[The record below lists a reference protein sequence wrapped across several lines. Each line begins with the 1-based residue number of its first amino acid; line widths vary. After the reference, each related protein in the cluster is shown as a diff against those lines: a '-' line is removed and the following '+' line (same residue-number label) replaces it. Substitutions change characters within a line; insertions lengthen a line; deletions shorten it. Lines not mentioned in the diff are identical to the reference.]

1 LVWLRRLDERLVW
14 FNLLPT
20 RRILLQGLMD
30 NLQFNTSM
38 KPSQLPFVTTLM
50 FLLLAT
56 PSLAQTQ
63 RVWYGKHRVHPTR
76 LIALY
81 TNDVA
86 APAKMETAAQTTA
99 IQATAALVNEQVTRT
114 YALRPGLVVLEPAG
128 TATALTVPGATPKS
142 KPDLKERIRALLA
155 TGAFKYVEPDY
166 ELTTALTPTDAR
178 FTDGTLWGLKNTGQS
193 GGVVGADINAEA
205 AWNITTGAA
214 GVIVAVIDTGIRHTH
229 QDLATQMWVNPDEIP
244 GNGLDDDEDGYVDN
258 VHGIN
263 AIVDSGNPM
272 DDSDHGTHC
281 AGTIGA
287 AANSGGPHV
296 GVAWTVRLM
305 ACKFLDANGSGNTS
319 DAIECINFAV
329 ANGARVLNN
338 SWGGGPFQQAL
349 FDAIV
354 SARDQGVLFVAAAG
368 NGGADG
374 VGDNNDAAPSYP
386 ASYAVDNIISVAA
399 VNRANQ
405 LADFSNFGLNTVHLG
420 APGVA
425 IYSTTSGAD
434 NEYQVFAGTSM
445 AAPHVSGVAALVL
458 AQTPGITYSELRQ
471 RILQGAVPIPA
482 LAGKT
487 QAGGRLNALNAL
499 VAIGDNQ
506 LETSIYSTE
515 GTSVSAGSVIPVFVK
530 VTDLTNINTATV
542 IGTMPAFGN
551 ISFLNNGVA
560 PDDAIGDG
568 IYSANISVPTVGTS
582 FNLTVVAT
590 APGKLSV
597 TNTVAFTIRQAPPN
611 DAFANAIALAP
622 GGDTVAGAN
631 IYATSQN
638 LEPEACDVGGGKTV
652 WWQWT
657 PTQNQ
662 ITTLSTFGSD
672 FDTVLAVYT
681 GNSVGALT
689 PVICNDDVP
698 GGVYSSEVIFP
709 AVAFTTYRIAVDGY
723 AGDEGLIALTLAETP
738 PTSNDDFVNRAP
750 ITGVNRTVRG
760 SNFGATREGSE
771 PFHCGGAGSASVWWT
786 WTAPS
791 NVVVAVSTAGST
803 YDTLLAV
810 YTGASLGALLP
821 VDCNDDYIQGEI
833 FSSEVSFSAVG
844 GVTYQIAVDGY
855 EEGFTTEQGNIT
867 LSLVTTPANDLFSN
881 RIPLNGA
888 FAQAKGYNI
897 RADYEPGEVFHSDA
911 GGDQSVW
918 WTWTAPASGT
928 VAITTRGSTFDT
940 TLGVYTGN
948 AVHNL
953 TAVTSN
959 NDEASPVL
967 RTSRATFSATVG
979 TAYHFAV
986 DGYYFGAGTDA
997 GLISLTLSL
1006 DGNSKLDGFKLRP
1019 DGHYE
1024 FLLLGDSGRK
1034 YEIESTTNLT
1044 APWSVIGELV
1054 LNGPSSIF
1062 IDPVAASGSRRFYR
1076 AVLAPLT
1083 Q

>member
-1 LVWLRRLDERLVW
+1 
-14 FNLLPT
+14 
-20 RRILLQGLMD
+20 MD
-30 NLQFNTSM
+30 NLQFNTIM
-38 KPSQLPFVTTLM
+38 KPSRLPLVTTLM
-50 FLLLAT
+50 LLLLAS
-56 PSLAQTQ
+56 PLFAQSQ

-81 TNDVA
+81 TNEVA
-86 APAKMETAAQTTA
+86 APAKMKTAPQAPAIQVTAAQ
-99 IQATAALVNEQVTRT
+99 VSEQVTRT
-114 YALRPGLVVLEPAG
+114 YALQPGLVVLEPAA
-128 TATALTVPGATPKS
+128 TATALPVPGATPKS
-142 KPDLKERIRALLA
+142 KPELKERIRALMA

-166 ELTTALTPTDAR
+166 ELTTSLTPTDAR

-193 GGVVGADINAEA
+193 GGVVGADVNAEA

-214 GVIVAVIDTGIRHTH
+214 GVIVAVIDTGIRYTH

-244 GNGLDDDEDGYVDN
+244 NNGLDDDGDGYVDN

-263 AIVDSGNPM
+263 AIIDSGNPM
-272 DDSDHGTHC
+272 DDNDHGTHC

-296 GVAWTVRLM
+296 GVAWTVQLM

-349 FDAIV
+349 FDAIA

-374 VGDNNDAAPSYP
+374 VGDNNDTAPSYP
-386 ASYAVDNIISVAA
+386 ASYAVDNVISVAA

-405 LADFSNFGLNTVHLG
+405 LADFSNFGQNSVHLG
-420 APGVA
+420 APGVD
-425 IYSTTSGAD
+425 IYSSTSGAD
-434 NEYQVFAGTSM
+434 NEYQVFDGTSM
-445 AAPHVSGVAALVL
+445 ATPHVSGVAALVL

-487 QAGGRLNALNAL
+487 QTGGRLNALNAL
-499 VAIGDNQ
+499 VAMGDNQ
-506 LETSIYSTE
+506 LETSVYSTE
-515 GTSVSAGSVIPVFVK
+515 GTAVSAGSVIPVFVK
-530 VTDLTNINTATV
+530 VTDLTNINNATV
-542 IGTMPAFGN
+542 TGTIPPAIGS

-560 PDDAIGDG
+560 PDAATGDG
-568 IYSANISVPTVGTS
+568 IYSAIVSVPSVGTS

-597 TNTVAFTIRQAPPN
+597 TNTVVFTIRQAPPN
-611 DAFANAIALAP
+611 DAFANAIIIAP
-622 GGDTVAGAN
+622 GGGAVVGAN
-631 IYATSQN
+631 VHATRQN
-638 LEPEACDVGGGKTV
+638 LEPEGCDVGGGKTV
-652 WWQWT
+652 WWRWT
-657 PTQNQ
+657 APQNQ
-662 ITTLSTFGSD
+662 ITTLSTLGSD

-698 GGVYSSEVIFP
+698 GGVYSSEVIFH
-709 AVAFTTYRIAVDGY
+709 AVAGTTYRIAVDGY
-723 AGDEGLIALTLAETP
+723 SGDEGLIALTLAETP
-738 PTSNDDFVNRAP
+738 PIANNNFVNRAP
-750 ITGVNRTVRG
+750 ITGINRTVRG
-760 SNFGATREGSE
+760 SNFGATREGAE
-771 PFHCGGAGSASVWWT
+771 PFHCGGPGGASVWWT

-791 NVVVAVSTAGST
+791 NVAVSVSTAGST
-803 YDTLLAV
+803 YDTILAV
-810 YTGASLGALLP
+810 YTGSSLGALMSLA
-821 VDCNDDYIQGEI
+821 CADDYIPGEI
-833 FSSEVSFSAVG
+833 LSSEVRFSAVG
-844 GVTYQIAVDGY
+844 GVTYQIAVEGY
-855 EEGFTTEQGNIT
+855 GDGFTADQGNIT
-867 LSLVTTPANDLFSN
+867 LSLVTTPANDLFSQ
-881 RIPLNGA
+881 RIPLSGA
-888 FAQAKGYNI
+888 FAQANGYNI
-897 RADYEPGEVFHSDA
+897 RATYEPDEPFHSDA

-918 WTWTAPASGT
+918 WTWMAPASGT
-928 VAITTRGSTFDT
+928 VAITTRGSSFDT

-948 AVHNL
+948 AVNNL
-953 TAVTSN
+953 TSVTSN
-959 NDEASPVL
+959 DDEAYPVL
-967 RTSRATFSATVG
+967 RTSRATFSAMVG

-986 DGYYFGAGTDA
+986 DGYYLGAGTDA

-1006 DGNSKLDGFKLRP
+1006 DGKSKLDGFKLRP

-1034 YEIESTTNLT
+1034 YEIESTTSLT
-1044 APWSVIGELV
+1044 APWSVIGEIV
-1054 LNGPSSIF
+1054 LNGPSTSF
-1062 IDPVAASGSRRFYR
+1062 IDPVAASGSNRFYR